1 LPLSFPTF
9 RILLLSLAEL
19 ASSCA
24 LDPADAPATTSAPEV
39 TGPVTTGTSAG
50 DLDPASERSSGLA
63 DTTPA
68 PDASDTTPAPD
79 ASDTTTD
86 AGSTGT
92 TGSPAPVCG
101 DGQVDPDLGETCD
114 DTNDDPDDGCHA
126 CARDLLVFVSSVVYQ
141 GGALDG
147 LAGADQRCRG
157 LAAKADLP
165 RFETYRAWLSSSSL
179 SAADRLRHSP
189 GNYRLVN
196 GLLVARGWDQ
206 LTSGALLHPIS
217 VDELSQIRDTLVW
230 TGTLPSGQAALSST
244 LCDDWTTN
252 SADAGVGYSSVTD
265 GWWSFFED
273 TWCGDELPI
282 YCLEQ

>member
-1 LPLSFPTF
+1 MYRPFLAPV
-9 RILLLSLAEL
+9 LLLSACAIEHIDRIIAEHGVTW
-19 ASSCA
+19 
-24 LDPADAPATTSAPEV
+24 PPATTTTDTSTSFSSTAETAESTSSSDSSGAASS
-39 TGPVTTGTSAG
+39 TGGSSSSGEADTSA
-50 DLDPASERSSGLA
+50 SESSSTGA
-63 DTTPA
+63 PA
-68 PDASDTTPAPD
+68 PF
-79 ASDTTTD
+79 
-86 AGSTGT
+86 
-92 TGSPAPVCG
+92 CG

-114 DTNDDPDDGCHA
+114 DMNDDPDDGCHA

-196 GLLVARGWDQ
+196 GLLVARGWEQ

-230 TGTLPSGQAALSST
+230 TGTLPSGQAALSSS
-244 LCDDWTTN
+244 LCDDWTSN

-273 TWCGDELPI
+273 TDCGDELPI